1 MQLCESEF
9 IAALW
14 PFTGFQSFLAS
25 RLACQLNIQQDITG
39 LSGPVR
45 SGLQRASAQLE
56 EEEEENSASL
66 WRDDTAVKRKKKN
79 TGSERWCEKTAG
91 EVSVCLPVCSHSQC
105 VRQQQALGVVGGL
118 GTRLA
123 VSVGHDEA

>member
-25 RLACQLNIQQDITG
+25 RLACQLNVQQDVTG
-39 LSGPVR
+39 PSR

-66 WRDDTAVKRKKKN
+66 WREDTAVKKI
-79 TGSERWCEKTAG
+79 TITL
-91 EVSVCLPVCSHSQC
+91 EVRGGVKRLQVKSVCVFLCAATHSVC
-105 VRQQQALGVVGGL
+105 
-118 GTRLA
+118 
-123 VSVGHDEA
+123 VSSRC